1 MIRDQAYVTT
11 GEVEKTYKVV
21 AEEFG
26 ERPRAHTQFW
36 AYIQDI
42 ANEGLVETKVV
53 GDSLGGGRTTYI
65 SLPDIPAKVL
75 RERLESSIH

>member
-1 MIRDQAYVTT
+1 
-11 GEVEKTYKVV
+11 
-21 AEEFG
+21 
-26 ERPRAHTQFW
+26 
-36 AYIQDI
+36 
-42 ANEGLVETKVV
+42 LVETKVV